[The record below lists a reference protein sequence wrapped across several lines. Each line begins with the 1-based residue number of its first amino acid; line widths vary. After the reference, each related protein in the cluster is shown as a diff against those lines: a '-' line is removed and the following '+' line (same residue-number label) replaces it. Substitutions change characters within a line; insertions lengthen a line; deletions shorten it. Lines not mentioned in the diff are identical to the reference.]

1 MRLPLLP
8 FTTLALL
15 AAVADGKEPAGE
27 QVERGATNEVRALVH
42 EHCTS
47 CHGGKRPKGRL
58 DLQGFDPAQAT
69 PERLADLLDRVRS
82 GEMPPP
88 ADDDAGTAGNADSAT
103 GVFDEAIRT
112 RFVSELE
119 SHLAELAPDPGRPTL
134 RRLNRFEFGNAVRD
148 LLQIEIDVE
157 RDLPEDA
164 SSEGFDNQ
172 GDVLFVTPRIA
183 ELLFD
188 ATERAIETYVEQGGP
203 QRDGLV
209 GDEEAAPGLTRFL
222 ERAFRRPPTAG
233 EVSARAALLEGEDG
247 ARALVASVLL
257 SPHFLYRV
265 ERDLELELP
274 WRLSAWELATRL
286 SFFLWAAPPDDELRD
301 AARDGSLLEGDVLLA
316 QVERLL
322 DDPRSEALATRFA
335 GRWLG
340 FADLLTLGVDTRR
353 FRGTGAGLKRSMMRE
368 STSFFDALVREDRS
382 LLELIDSNT
391 TFLDATLAK
400 HYGIDG
406 VEGGKM
412 RRVELSD
419 RRRGGVLTQASVLT
433 VTSQPLRTSPV
444 VRGAWVLD
452 RLFGAPSPPPP
463 PNAGSLPADDQQDD
477 GLTLR
482 QRLEQHR
489 ADPSCASCHARI
501 DPLGFALENYDGVG
515 RWRDEDHIGP
525 IDASAVLPS
534 GRAIDGIVDLKDALL
549 EEPEKIAR
557 GTTEALLVYALGR
570 PLEPADEAVVS
581 EIVEELREAGW
592 STRTLVHRITT
603 SYPFQHRR
611 RAR

>member
-1 MRLPLLP
+1 MRRWLSSATL
-8 FTTLALL
+8 LALL
-15 AAVADGKEPAGE
+15 TVGAAAQETEAQTGLDAM
-27 QVERGATNEVRALVH
+27 VR
-42 EHCTS
+42 EHCAS
-47 CHGGKRPKGRL
+47 CHGGARPKGML
-58 DLQGFDPAQAT
+58 DLESFDAERAT
-69 PERLADLLDRVRS
+69 PERLADLLERVRS

-88 ADDDAGTAGNADSAT
+88 EEDGNESTDAA
-103 GVFDEAIRT
+103 GVFDEALRAQ
-112 RFVSELE
+112 VVADLE
-119 SHLAELAPDPGRPTL
+119 AQLDQLAPDPGRPTL
-134 RRLNRFEFGNAVRD
+134 RRLNRFEYGNAVRA
-148 LLQIEIDVE
+148 LLDIELEVE

-172 GDVLFVTPRIA
+172 GDALFVTPRIA

-188 ATERAIETYVEQGGP
+188 ASQLAIQVFVEQEGP
-203 QRDGLV
+203 QRAGLAGEDDV
-209 GDEEAAPGLTRFL
+209 SVAISAFL
-222 ERAFRRPPTAG
+222 ERAFRRPPTAD
-233 EVSARAALLEGEDG
+233 EVQARATLLEGEEG
-247 ARALVASVLL
+247 ARAFVSSVLL

-274 WRLSAWELATRL
+274 WRISAWELATRL
-286 SFFLWAAPPDDELRD
+286 SFFLWAAPPDAELRD
-301 AARDGSLLEGDVLLA
+301 AARDGSLLEEDVLAA

-335 GRWLG
+335 ARWLG

-353 FRGTGAGLKRSMMRE
+353 FRGTGTGLKRSMMEE
-368 STSFFDALVREDRS
+368 STRFFDALVREDRS
-382 LLELIDSNT
+382 LLELVDSDT

-406 VEGGKM
+406 VKGGEM
-412 RRVELSD
+412 RRVELTD

-444 VRGAWVLD
+444 VRGAWILD

-463 PNAGSLPADDQQDD
+463 PNAGSLPADDQQED

-489 ADPSCASCHARI
+489 ADPSCASCHDRI

-515 RWRDEDHIGP
+515 RWRDDDHIGP
-525 IDASAVLPS
+525 IDASAVLPD
-534 GRAIDGIVDLKDALL
+534 GRAIDGVLGLKDALL

-557 GTTEALLVYALGR
+557 GVTEALLVYALGR

-581 EIVEELREAGW
+581 EIVAELREAGW
-592 STRTLVHRITT
+592 SARTLVHAIAT
-603 SYPFQHRR
+603 SYPLQHRR